1 MSQNSFELSVE
12 AQRSAAKFTTG
23 LSNGHGLQVVV
34 SIGLPVPTE
43 IDVQEPFTVDAVDH
57 HGVSTCASFRIAGNV
72 HGVAVLQLFVE
83 HVDEPACPFV
93 GFRGCPYVVGKI
105 LLEGL
110 LGSVARGRTCTFR
123 VAHVNRCTNVMVQ
136 FPDRISF
143 VVGEITTIVTVVHKI
158 PCVARLGEIDLGR
171 ISIVGS
177 IGLRACAL
185 FGPAV
190 EVHDLRYRRSHTAGG
205 IPADTVIVGIALP
218 PLAFQQRS
226 HRGIAVVRREGGEIA
241 LAVGGRQFLHGLKA
255 FAVGFEQVLQAF
267 GGVKCVEWCF
277 GAHSQY
283 GAHGFIAGHQHETII
298 ACVVE
303 QIVRGAGPVRKRAT
317 FECALRCGRKSHVL
331 FGDGR
336 GSSETDVTVGSRN
349 RGDSGCH
356 EEGKQRSA

>member
-1 MSQNSFELSVE
+1 
-12 AQRSAAKFTTG
+12 
-23 LSNGHGLQVVV
+23 
-34 SIGLPVPTE
+34 
-43 IDVQEPFTVDAVDH
+43 
-57 HGVSTCASFRIAGNV
+57 
-72 HGVAVLQLFVE
+72 
-83 HVDEPACPFV
+83 
-93 GFRGCPYVVGKI
+93 
-105 LLEGL
+105 
-110 LGSVARGRTCTFR
+110 
-123 VAHVNRCTNVMVQ
+123 MVQ
-136 FPDRISF
+136 FPDRILF
-143 VVGEITTIVTVVHKI
+143 VVGEMTTIVTVVHEI

-177 IGLRACAL
+177 VGFSSCAL
-185 FGPAV
+185 FWPAV
-190 EVHDLRYRRSHTAGG
+190 EVHDLRYCRSHTAGG
-205 IPADTVIVGIALP
+205 ISADTVIIGIALP

-226 HRGIAVVRREGGEIA
+226 HRGIAVVCRKGSEIA
-241 LAVGGRQFLHGLKA
+241 LAVGGRQFLHSLKA

-267 GGVKCVEWCF
+267 GGVKCVEWRF

-298 ACVVE
+298 TGIVE
-303 QIVRGAGPVRKRAT
+303 QIIRSAGPVRKRAT